1 MQINKKE
8 LRKELISRRKNM
20 DKSYRVNSDEMIYNK
35 LINCPEIINASVIL
49 TYISTEIE
57 VDTIR
62 FINEML
68 RLGKTVAAP
77 LCEGKN
83 MRFIKISSLNDLEAG
98 AFGILQPKGNEEITD
113 FSNSVCVTPA
123 LSFNKDGFRLG
134 YGGGF
139 YDCFSEKFSGISVG
153 ICYES
158 FIGEIPLEEFD
169 RPVDILITEN
179 EIKYIHRN
187 EV

>member
-1 MQINKKE
+1 MNKKE

-20 DKSYRVNSDEMIYNK
+20 DKSYRVNSDEMIYNNLVK
-35 LINCPEIINASVIL
+35 CPEIAAAKVIL
-49 TYISTEIE
+49 AYISTEIE

-62 FINEML
+62 FVKEML
-68 RLGKTVAAP
+68 SFGKTVAAP

-83 MRFIKISSLNDLEAG
+83 MRFIKINSFDDLREG
-98 AFGILQPKGNEEITD
+98 RFGIPEPKGNEEVTD
-113 FSNSVCVTPA
+113 FSEAVCITPA
-123 LSFNKDGFRLG
+123 LSFNENGFRLG

-139 YDCFSEKFSGISVG
+139 YDRFSEKFDGISVG
-153 ICYES
+153 ICYDS

-169 RPVDILITEN
+169 RPVDILITEK
-179 EIKYIHRN
+179 ETRYIHRN